1 MNKLKLSKTS
11 WLILAAGVFVVILAG
26 LGLTRSQQL
35 REQTEIDDAITIT
48 TARLNNLETTQ
59 LDVEAAEL
67 QRQLDE
73 SMIELGEVKDRL
85 RSTVVSVDVTDEF
98 FRIAE
103 YSNVQ
108 VMAYKTS
115 GQGED
120 NLGGISCLK
129 TTISATIKG
138 TTSDLIDFVI
148 NLNNGY
154 TTGVVQSINISISED
169 TTQSEDSTISV
180 SMSVYSYE
188 GN

>member
-35 REQTEIDDAITIT
+35 REQTEIDDALTIT
-48 TARLNNLETTQ
+48 TTRLNNLETTQ

-73 SMIELGEVKDRL
+73 SMVELGEVKDRL

-108 VMAYKTS
+108 VTDYRTS
-115 GQGED
+115 SQMEE
-120 NLGGISCLK
+120 NLGGVGCLM
-129 TTISATIKG
+129 TTIGANIMG
-138 TTSDLIDFVI
+138 TTDDLINFVI

-154 TTGVVQSINISISED
+154 TTGVVRTINISIPED
-169 TTQSEDSTISV
+169 TTQSVDSTITV
-180 SMSVYSYE
+180 NMAIYSYE
-188 GN
+188 GT